1 MKENQFSE
9 KYNDVITLSKAISHP
24 ARILILELLANSDEC
39 VGYIVK
45 QLPLSQSTISQHL
58 KELKDAKIL
67 LSKTVA
73 NKNYYCIDT
82 KEFNRIYKDFISK
95 MNEIVL

>member
-1 MKENQFSE
+1 MCRRYCQ
-9 KYNDVITLSKAISHP
+9 
-24 ARILILELLANSDEC
+24 
-39 VGYIVK
+39 